1 MQECSNSMKV
11 LVTGASGF
19 VGGALVSTLRQ
30 HGCDVTAVARK
41 STDLDKVVALGDFT
55 DKTDWS
61 TVLKDQHCVI
71 HAAARAHVMKER
83 DSDPLALFRKV
94 NVEVTLRL
102 AQQAIDAGVKRF
114 IFISTIKVNGEQTQT
129 GQAFRATDEPH
140 PQDPY
145 GFSKLEA
152 EQVLA
157 NVCAQ
162 SSMELVIIRPPLVY
176 GPGVKGN
183 FASLVKLVRLGLP
196 LPFGGIQN
204 KRSLV
209 ARDNLISLIETC
221 IHHQQAAN
229 HIFVVSDGDDLSTSE
244 LICALANA
252 QGKSVRLLPCP
263 TSLFTLVARLL
274 GKPSVTE
281 RLFGNLQVDMSQTQ
295 AQLDWKPPVSVK
307 AAIHACVKYSK
318 GTQW

>member
-1 MQECSNSMKV
+1 MQKCGSSMKV

-19 VGGALVSTLRQ
+19 VGCALVTSLRQ
-30 HGCDVTAVARK
+30 QGYDVTAVVRRSNDVK
-41 STDLDKVVALGDFT
+41 QMVALGDFT

-61 TVLKDQHCVI
+61 AVLKDQHCVI
-71 HAAARAHVMKER
+71 HAAARVHVMKEKAA
-83 DSDPLALFRKV
+83 DPLSVFRQV
-94 NVEVTLRL
+94 NVDATIRL

-114 IFISTIKVNGEQTQT
+114 IFISSIKVNGEQTQI
-129 GQAFRATDEPH
+129 GHPFRYSDKPC

-145 GFSKLEA
+145 GISKLEA
-152 EQVLA
+152 EQALA
-157 NVCAQ
+157 NLCDG

-229 HIFVVSDGDDLSTSE
+229 RVFLVSDGDDLSTSE
-244 LICALANA
+244 LIRALADA
-252 QGKSVRLLPCP
+252 QGKRVRLLPCP
-263 TSLFTLVARLL
+263 TTLFTLAAGVL
-274 GKPSVTE
+274 GKQSVTE
-281 RLFGNLQVDMSQTQ
+281 RLFGNLQIDMRQTQ
-295 AQLDWKPPVSVK
+295 AQLDWRPPVSVK
-307 AAIHACVKYSK
+307 AAIDACVNDSE
-318 GTQW
+318 GRLP